1 MIIETIDLTKMYDGK
16 VGCKDICLSVS
27 EGQVFGF
34 LGPNGAGKST
44 VVKTLLGLLR
54 PTSGEA
60 WLLGKPVGDRV
71 SRQRVGFLPELFRF
85 QEWLTGQELLE
96 FYASMYQMD
105 GHRVRE
111 RINLVLET
119 VNLRG
124 RERDRISTYSKG
136 MQQRLGL
143 AGALLP
149 DPDLVFLDEPT
160 SALDPLG
167 RREVRDIIGRLKAE
181 GKTIFLNSHLLSEVE
196 MTCSEVAFIR
206 GGIIVDSGKLSD
218 FTTGSQVLTIRYEGG
233 PHIEESIRALALET
247 RRENGRLHATLPS
260 EDTIPMVAA
269 AVIENGGQLYELS
282 TSGYSL
288 EDVFVRIM
296 EGA

>member
-1 MIIETIDLTKMYDGK
+1 MIIETVDLTKMYDGK
-16 VGCKDICLSVS
+16 IGCKDICLSVT

-60 WLLGKPVGDRV
+60 WVLGKPVGDRT
-71 SRQRVGFLPELFRF
+71 SRRRVGFLPELFRF
-85 QEWLTGQELLE
+85 QDWLTGQELLE
-96 FYASMYQMD
+96 FHAAMYQID
-105 GHRVRE
+105 GRQVGS
-111 RINLVLET
+111 RIMSVLDT
-119 VNLRG
+119 VSLRG

-143 AGALLP
+143 ASALLP
-149 DPDLVFLDEPT
+149 DPELVFLDEPT

-167 RREVRDIIGRLKAE
+167 RREVRDIISKLKAR
-181 GKTIFLNSHLLSEVE
+181 GKTVFLNSHLLSEIE

-206 GGIIVDSGKLSD
+206 KGLIVDSGRLQD
-218 FTTGSQVLTIRYEGG
+218 FTTGSQVLTIRYAGG
-233 PHIEESIRALALET
+233 PEIEEAIKALALDIKT
-247 RRENGRLHATLPS
+247 ENGRLQATLAS
-260 EDTIPMVAA
+260 EDTIPMIAA
-269 AVIENGGQLYELS
+269 AVVENGGQLYELS

-288 EDVFVRIM
+288 EDVFVKIM
-296 EGA
+296 EDA

>member
-1 MIIETIDLTKMYDGK
+1 MIIETVDLTKIYDGK
-16 VGCKDICLSVS
+16 IGCKDICLSVT

-60 WLLGKPVGDRV
+60 WVLGKPVGDRT
-71 SRQRVGFLPELFRF
+71 SRKRVGFLPELFRF
-85 QEWLTGQELLE
+85 QDWLTGQELLE
-96 FYASMYQMD
+96 FHAAMYQID
-105 GHRVRE
+105 GRQVGK
-111 RINLVLET
+111 RIISVLDT

-143 AGALLP
+143 ASALLP
-149 DPDLVFLDEPT
+149 DPELVFLDEPT

-167 RREVRDIIGRLKAE
+167 RREVRDIISKLKAR
-181 GKTIFLNSHLLSEVE
+181 GKTVFLNSHLLSEIE

-206 GGIIVDSGKLSD
+206 KGLIVDSGRLQD
-218 FTTGSQVLTIRYEGG
+218 FTTGNQVLTIRYEGG
-233 PHIEESIRALALET
+233 PEIEEAIKALALDMKT
-247 RRENGRLHATLPS
+247 DSGRIQATLAS
-260 EDTIPMVAA
+260 EEVIPLIAA
-269 AVIENGGQLYELS
+269 AVVENGGQLYELS

-288 EDVFVRIM
+288 EDVFVKIM
-296 EGA
+296 EDS